1 MYPYNDP
8 VTGVPVPADPC
19 FDSSPNFKEQPK
31 TILCTGFP
39 FSYNHNASD
48 PELDNLVYDWAYPLM
63 MIYLNGVF
71 SIRSQSE
78 QLAQTHQSLLSGPL
92 HSKLILFLVLLN

>member
-1 MYPYNDP
+1 MASSQEGFTLRASMYPYNDP
-8 VTGVPVPADPC
+8 VTGVQVPADPC

-48 PELDNLVYDWAYPLM
+48 PELDNLVYDWAYPLDDDL
-63 MIYLNGVF
+63 MI
-71 SIRSQSE
+71 
-78 QLAQTHQSLLSGPL
+78 GPM
-92 HSKLILFLVLLN
+92 F